1 MKHRIKTMKEKTEK
15 TNCARILER
24 MKIPYEAFS
33 YPCEEFT
40 DGLAVASLLGLP
52 AEKVYKTLVTV
63 GKSGQHY
70 VFVIPVAKELDR
82 KKSAAFV
89 GEKAIELLP
98 LKELFAL
105 TGYVRGG
112 CTAVGMKK
120 KFPTVIDISACDKEK
135 IYVSGGRIG
144 LQFSLSPKDL
154 LAACDGKWA
163 LVTKEEPPIPG
174 P

>member
-1 MKHRIKTMKEKTEK
+1 MKEKTEK

-40 DGLAVASLLGLP
+40 DGLTAASLLGLP
-52 AEKVYKTLVTV
+52 PEEVYKTLVTV

-70 VFVIPVAKELDR
+70 VFVIPVAQELDR
-82 KKSAAFV
+82 KKAAACV
-89 GEKAIELLP
+89 GEKSLELLP

-112 CTAVGMKK
+112 CTAVGMKRQ
-120 KFPTVIDISACDKEK
+120 FPTVIDHSASARKN

-154 LAACDGKWA
+154 LTACGGKWGA
-163 LVTKEEPPIPG
+163 VTTQEPPEAETP
-174 P
+174 